1 MATDD
6 ATPPEP
12 VVIELEADLPEPPA
26 DAAAAAGALKAA
38 IRDEAPPEPT
48 PVGSEATSVEAKLAD
63 AKLVV
68 AGPSVEAV
76 VAPLPSASPPPRRS
90 PPPRVRKAL
99 VEARPADDDDD
110 EGDGEPRPP
119 RRWPILVGAAA
130 LLVGGITAIVLA
142 GRANHRH
149 LYVECGATHITALR
163 GRSFPPWG
171 KERVGGAGWKAI
183 AIPPATECTAR
194 GTTDPVE
201 LEAWYLDALIE
212 QATVGLTAEGGN
224 VDVAEAQLQQ
234 ALLLARSP
242 DRRDQRKDIDRLLAD
257 VTYRR
262 GAAQIKGAI
271 AVLRGAAGSFDDAA
285 GRRPRHAADAAAWA
299 GFARSIADK
308 LEAGP
313 IGEQPPS
320 LLAPPTA
327 PRPPAPPGVALPVE
341 PADAGVLAP
350 AQTDAAVPGIPSGG
364 VLM

>member
-26 DAAAAAGALKAA
+26 DAAAADVELKAA
-38 IRDEAPPEPT
+38 IVEPSAE
-48 PVGSEATSVEAKLAD
+48 PRVE
-63 AKLVV
+63 
-68 AGPSVEAV
+68 PV

-90 PPPRVRKAL
+90 PPPKVRKAL
-99 VEARPADDDDD
+99 AEAKPATADDDDD
-110 EGDGEPRPP
+110 DDRDREPRPP

-130 LLVGGITAIVLA
+130 LLAGGITAIVLA

-171 KERVGGAGWKAI
+171 TERVGGPGWKAI
-183 AIPPATECTAR
+183 AIPPATECTDR

-212 QATVGLTAEGGN
+212 QATVGLTAEGGD

-262 GAAQIKGAI
+262 GAAQIKGTI
-271 AVLRGAAGSFDDAA
+271 ATLRGAAGSFDEAA

-299 GFARSIADK
+299 GFARAIADK

-313 IGEQPPS
+313 TGEQPTS
-320 LLAPPTA
+320 LLAPPA
-327 PRPPAPPGVALPVE
+327 SPRTPAPPGVALPVE
-341 PADAGVLAP
+341 PPDAGVLAP
-350 AQTDAAVPGIPSGG
+350 PEPDAGVPGIPSGG